1 VTSRQPFLSEVTGN
15 KPPAPTRI
23 FRLSLTLTLT
33 RNKIISF
40 KTRLR
45 SPSPNAVSLTSS
57 SASSSQEGRT
67 LLLSFPRS
75 GSTSCST
82 YRSTHPRRQR
92 FQAPFKSDLLH
103 ARKYRISRKG
113 ELPCLKETR
122 CSPSFV
128 RRSLEQRQFPGDRR
142 TFYPN
147 YAHHDSS
154 TPDLGRGP
162 ESEKKRATLYRTA
175 FPDLRLTVEDIIAE
189 GETVVARWS
198 CRGTHKGD
206 LNGIAPTGK
215 QFNVT
220 GVSIARF
227 TNGKM
232 SEGFVNWDALSL
244 MQQLG
249 VVLELA
255 KSKAVAA
262 TR

>member
-1 VTSRQPFLSEVTGN
+1 VRRRERLS
-15 KPPAPTRI
+15 KPAP
-23 FRLSLTLTLT
+23 
-33 RNKIISF
+33 
-40 KTRLR
+40 
-45 SPSPNAVSLTSS
+45 
-57 SASSSQEGRT
+57 
-67 LLLSFPRS
+67 
-75 GSTSCST
+75 
-82 YRSTHPRRQR
+82 
-92 FQAPFKSDLLH
+92 
-103 ARKYRISRKG
+103 
-113 ELPCLKETR
+113 
-122 CSPSFV
+122 
-128 RRSLEQRQFPGDRR
+128 
-142 TFYPN
+142 
-147 YAHHDSS
+147 
-154 TPDLGRGP
+154 
-162 ESEKKRATLYRTA
+162 A